1 MEPSDKEVEQF
12 IESHPSGATLEECA
26 VLFGVTRERIRQIEA
41 AAVEKVTTRLR
52 RLGLR
57 STDDV

>member
-12 IESHPSGATLEECA
+12 IESHPAGGTLEECA
-26 VLFGVTRERIRQIEA
+26 GLFGVTRERIRQIEA
-41 AAVEKVTTRLR
+41 AAVEKVTTHLR